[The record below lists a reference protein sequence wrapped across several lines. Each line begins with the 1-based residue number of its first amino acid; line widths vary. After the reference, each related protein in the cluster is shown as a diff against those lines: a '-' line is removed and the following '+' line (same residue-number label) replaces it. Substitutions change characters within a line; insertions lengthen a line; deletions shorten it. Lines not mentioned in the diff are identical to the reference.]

1 LKKETLEKEV
11 MEEKQKKIKEE
22 NEAIL
27 RLKEDELAA
36 LQKKLD

>member
-1 LKKETLEKEV
+1 

-27 RLKEDELAA
+27 KLKEEELAA
-36 LQKKLD
+36 LQKKL